1 MKHTSFRAL
10 TLSIIL
16 IFSVLSK
23 NLYAQVENPK
33 VMDQIRTALTAK
45 GLTEE
50 EVKTRLKAKG
60 MDIDKMTQEE
70 LLMNRGAIEQVVA
83 ELEAEKSVS
92 AGKTKKLVPPGEKT
106 EEVPDTAAIIK
117 ESVEE
122 MLTDKAQEMLAKEL
136 PATDIY
142 GHKVFREN
150 SIAIYRISKDA
161 SPPESYVLG
170 TGDKINILIFGKS
183 QADLQYEINAGG
195 YIQPNLMPKIF
206 LSGLTLK
213 QAKEMLIGRFSTY
226 YTFNS
231 DQFALTLN
239 TSRTLTVNIFGEVE
253 RQGSYTTS
261 ALNTALNAL
270 AVSGGPTDFGS
281 VRNIQIIRGS
291 TKKILDVYAFMRN
304 PIKQFD
310 FYLQNNDI
318 IYVPVAEKI
327 VSIYGGVHR
336 PMRYELKN
344 SEGLKELID
353 FAGGLE
359 ITAYTNFVQVQSY
372 ENNAMVLKDYN
383 LSEVLSGKQKLE
395 LKNGDIIFFKSINNP
410 MKAFV
415 KIEGALR
422 YPGVYELK
430 TSKTLKGVLQK
441 AILLPEAKTDQAF
454 IKRKLADKTIEILSI
469 SIDSLMTGKA
479 KDFPLQEEDNIFIYD
494 QGKFIEQFSISVVG
508 EVRAPFKENF
518 KYNGRLKIQEA
529 IMLAGG
535 LKTAAASFGYI
546 YRTDPFK
553 PLKTEYIPIELAQVL
568 NDSLM
573 PGDQLII
580 LNKDIYERESLI
592 SLGGDVRTPIKL
604 RYDPTLTVKDM
615 ILLAGGLTISSD
627 YTQIEIFRL
636 KFEFSKTPV
645 RSLIKLSVDKEFNPV
660 NESADFRIQPFD
672 MIVVRTIA
680 EFGLQETAELSGAVR
695 RSGSYYLRKKKY
707 HFSDMIKDAGGFLE
721 DADVYNVSLVRYSDN
736 SGLIVFNA
744 EDAMKNKGSLKKDP
758 IVWAGDYI
766 TVPKMSNTIQIEPV
780 GTKYILGENQNVL
793 QITYQGKLSAAKY
806 IRNYAGGFARNADI
820 KSLVVISGNGA
831 VRATKRFLFFKKF
844 PKVHPGDKIQVSLI
858 PPEEVKQ
865 KREIK
870 PLDTDKLVS
879 RLLAVFTTLALVS
892 AYLK

>member
-1 MKHTSFRAL
+1 MKHTSFRL
-10 TLSIIL
+10 FTLSIIL

-23 NLYAQVENPK
+23 NLHAQVTDPK
-33 VMDQIRTALTAK
+33 VMDQIRSALTAK

-50 EVKTRLKAKG
+50 DVKARLKTKG
-60 MDIDKMTQEE
+60 MDIDNMTQEE
-70 LLMNRGAIEQVVA
+70 LVLNRGAIEQVVA
-83 ELEAEKSVS
+83 ELEAEKSG
-92 AGKTKKLVPPGEKT
+92 GKVKKLVPPGTKA
-106 EEVPDTAAIIK
+106 EEVPDTTEPVN

-122 MLTDKAQEMLAKEL
+122 LLTDKAQEMLAKEL
-136 PATDIY
+136 PGTDIY
-142 GHKVFREN
+142 GHKIFREN

-161 SPPESYVLG
+161 SPPETYVLG

-183 QADLQYEINAGG
+183 QADAQYEINAGG

-213 QAKEMLIGRFSTY
+213 QAKEMLIGKFSTY

-281 VRNIQIIRGS
+281 VRNIQIIRGN

-327 VSIYGGVHR
+327 VTLAGGVHR
-336 PMRYELKN
+336 PMRYELKAT
-344 SEGLKELID
+344 EGLKELID
-353 FAGGLE
+353 YAGGLE

-372 ENNAMVLKDYN
+372 ENNSMVIKDYN
-383 LSEVLSGKQKLE
+383 LTEVLSGKQKLA
-395 LKNGDIIFFKSINNP
+395 LKHGDVISIKSINNP
-410 MKAFV
+410 MRSFV

-430 TSKTLKGVLQK
+430 TSKTLKSVLQK
-441 AILLPEAKTDQAF
+441 AILLPEAKTDQVF
-454 IKRKLADKTIEILSI
+454 IKRRQADRTIEILSI
-469 SIDSLMTGKA
+469 SIDSLMGGKSI
-479 KDFPLQEEDNIFIYD
+479 DFPLQEEDIIYVYD
-494 QGKFIEQFSISVVG
+494 QGKFFEQFSISVIG
-508 EVRAPFKENF
+508 EVRSPFKENF

-529 IMLAGG
+529 IIMSGG
-535 LKTAAASFGYI
+535 LKSTAATFGYI

-553 PLKTEYIPIELAQVL
+553 PLKTEYLPIELSQVM

-636 KFEFSKTPV
+636 KFEFSKTPT
-645 RSLIKLSVDKEFNPV
+645 RSLIKLSVDKDFNPIG
-660 NESADFRIQPFD
+660 ESADFRIQPFD

-707 HFSDMIKDAGGFLE
+707 HFSDMIKDAGGFLD
-721 DADVYNVSLVRYSDN
+721 DADVYNVTLVRYTDN

-758 IVWAGDYI
+758 IIWKGDYLN
-766 TVPKMSNTIQIEPV
+766 VPKMSNTIQIEPV

-806 IRNYAGGFARNADI
+806 IRNYAGGFARNAEL

-831 VRATKRFLFFKKF
+831 VRATKRFLFFKKY
-844 PKVHPGDKIQVSLI
+844 PKVHPGDKIRVSLL
-858 PPEEVKQ
+858 PPDEVKK

-870 PLDTDKLVS
+870 PLDTDKFVS

-892 AYLK
+892 AYLKP